1 MVASPDPQVGAEAIY
16 VHFQGDEPGS
26 GRWDWICVAVL
37 MAESEGMRRIIWQE
51 QQALSPC
58 VLLRPEIAW
67 MLCLAVFAFRRNPTF
82 SRCEGVRGRELP
94 TRPRD
99 YHHSPVLVT
108 QACFDRLV
116 LMDGRSSL
124 SYGPPR
130 WKAWL

>member
-1 MVASPDPQVGAEAIY
+1 MGLDMCCCLDGRVGR
-16 VHFQGDEPGS
+16 DE
-26 GRWDWICVAVL
+26 
-37 MAESEGMRRIIWQE
+37 EGIIWKE

-67 MLCLAVFAFRRNPTF
+67 MLCLPVFAFRRNPTF

-94 TRPRD
+94 TRPWD

-116 LMDGRSSL
+116 LMV
-124 SYGPPR
+124 
-130 WKAWL
+130 